1 MTPEHAFGRR
11 SPGRTGGCKD
21 PLIGAN
27 LRIENIEEM
36 RRRQGIDDVE
46 LRAAIGG
53 LSVGDSVRL
62 TLLSGDDASA
72 AGETVVVRITAI
84 NGPRFRGTLAARPVL
99 KALNGLKAGLPL
111 AFTADCIHSVVQERS
126 THGE

>member
-1 MTPEHAFGRR
+1 ME
-11 SPGRTGGCKD
+11 
-21 PLIGAN
+21 AN
-27 LRIENIEEM
+27 VRIENIEDM

-99 KALNGLKAGLPL
+99 KALAGLKAGLPL
-111 AFTADCIHSVVQERS
+111 AFTADCIHSVVREGS
-126 THGE
+126 THGK